1 MYGLSMSIF
10 MLFVTFALLDK
21 ILDIMKRFFITLILA
36 IVAFVGA
43 NAQLL
48 YKISGNGLDAP
59 SYIVGTYHLAPA
71 SFVDSIPGARAAL
84 DAVGQVCGEIGMA
97 EMNSPE
103 GTKKVMA
110 AMMLPDGKSLKDVL
124 SPEEFA
130 KLDAYMTDVMGV
142 GLSNPMIAAQL
153 GKMTPMAISTQLQLL
168 QYMKMTPG
176 FNPNALIDS
185 YFQTAAAK
193 MGKPVLGL
201 ETIDFQISVLYKGR
215 SIDRQTVQLMC
226 MIDNKE
232 YELMMMK
239 SLTDAYFSQNM
250 EKLLEI
256 TEEKLGNKCDSTPE
270 EDEALIYGRNA
281 DWAVKMPAIME
292 GKSTLFVVGA
302 AHMPGERG
310 VLELLRKS
318 GYTVEAVR

>member
-1 MYGLSMSIF
+1 
-10 MLFVTFALLDK
+10 
-21 ILDIMKRFFITLILA
+21 MKRFFITLILA

-71 SFVDSIPGARAAL
+71 SFVDSISGARAVF

-153 GKMTPMAISTQLQLL
+153 GKMTPMAIATQLQLL

-185 YFQTAAAK
+185 YFQTEASK
-193 MGKPVLGL
+193 NGKPVIGF
-201 ETIDFQISVLYKGR
+201 ETMDFQISVLYKGR
-215 SIDRQTVQLMC
+215 SIERQKVQLMC
-226 MIDNKE
+226 MIDNRE

-239 SLTDAYFSQNM
+239 TITEAYFAQDIA
-250 EKLLEI
+250 KLLEV

-281 DWAVKMPAIME
+281 DWAEKMPAIM
-292 GKSTLFVVGA
+292 GDKSTLFVVGA
-302 AHMPGERG
+302 AHLPGERG
-310 VLELLRKS
+310 VLELLKKK
-318 GYTVEAVR
+318 GYAVEAVK

>member
-36 IVAFVGA
+36 ILAFVGA

-215 SIDRQTVQLMC
+215 SIERQTVQLMC

-250 EKLLEI
+250 DKLLEI

-281 DWAVKMPAIME
+281 DWAVKMPSIME

-318 GYTVEAVR
+318 GYTVEAVK

>member
-1 MYGLSMSIF
+1 

-110 AMMLPDGKSLKDVL
+110 AMMLPDGKSLRDVL

-153 GKMTPMAISTQLQLL
+153 G
-168 QYMKMTPG
+168 KMTPG

-215 SIDRQTVQLMC
+215 SIERQTVQLMC

-232 YELMMMK
+232 YEFMMMK

-292 GKSTLFVVGA
+292 GKPTLFVVGA

-318 GYTVEAVR
+318 GYTVEAVK